1 MLEARTE
8 IKAGTK
14 AETDAETEKG
24 TEAEKDRGRDCE
36 GHPILLVELDC
47 CVSAAIVLVSMEHA
61 NVSLPHMKY

>member
-1 MLEARTE
+1 MLEAGTE

-24 TEAEKDRGRDCE
+24 TVAEAEEDRGRDCE

-47 CVSAAIVLVSMEHA
+47 LCVCRHCVGV
-61 NVSLPHMKY
+61 NGTR